1 MDPTTKKRKNR
12 KKYLKGPHSDAAETL
27 VELKNSEVD
36 NYALQE
42 SAFEAA
48 HTLSDM
54 ERIHNEAEIIESNKK
69 SRAGGSKKKQRK
81 TKRRVNKNKK

>member
-1 MDPTTKKRKNR
+1 MDPKTQKRKNR
-12 KKYLKGPHSDAAETL
+12 KKYLKGPHSDAAQTL

-36 NYALQE
+36 NNALQG

-69 SRAGGSKKKQRK
+69 SRVGGSKKKQRK